1 MFKLPYI
8 PSAEKLV
15 DDALRLGSAEAKK
28 VRSTR
33 KPRERRMRF
42 SEEKRI
48 QIISSRI
55 YGELDAVVKQFPSYE
70 SLTPFYVQLFDLQI
84 DKDKYKKSLGALSWV
99 ISKLKK
105 LENESIHTLRRGNE
119 NASKHFM
126 GKTSSLV
133 TRVSKELDYLV
144 EVKEV
149 LKGFPIV
156 KEYRTLV
163 VAGFPN
169 VGKSTFVRNLT
180 GSKIKVASYPFTTQ
194 GIMIGYK
201 KVRHENIQII
211 DSPGLLDR
219 PIEDRNNAELK
230 ALLAISELADRI
242 LFIVDP
248 TMELKPQI
256 KLLEEISSNFDV
268 GLIVGVNKID
278 VAGDDAVSH
287 AKKIFSKF
295 KVLTFTAQNPED
307 VQQVFKEAMNLP
319 QE

>member
-105 LENESIHTLRRGNE
+105 LENESIHALRRGDE

-144 EVKEV
+144 EVKGV

-156 KEYRTLV
+156 KDYRTLV

-230 ALLAISELADRI
+230 ALLAISELSDYI

-248 TMELKPQI
+248 TGDIKPQSS
-256 KLLEEISSNFDV
+256 LLEEIRRNFDV
-268 GLIVGVNKID
+268 PVFVGVNKKDLCERGMLLEIEELLSD
-278 VAGDDAVSH
+278 YVVLSFSALEESECETVFS
-287 AKKIFSKF
+287 KIFG
-295 KVLTFTAQNPED
+295 
-307 VQQVFKEAMNLP
+307 
-319 QE
+319 